1 MIAVVRRCAR
11 VAIVSGIGVSAS
23 ACDLVKHGSVAAEGL
38 SLDSIPVV
46 REAFQLPLDVS
57 AELDSPTVWHGP
69 DGQHWLLITAK
80 EANAVLINDAATG
93 AALGRVGQPGTG
105 PGQFAYPNGIAVL
118 DDILLVVE
126 RDNHRVQVL
135 TLPDLVS
142 VGSFGSDEL
151 LRPYGIGWHAIGGG
165 RYEVYITDN
174 YETGDAEVPPN
185 AELGMRV
192 RRFAVWVDGTTV
204 RAELRESFGDT
215 AGAGVLREVESIVAD
230 SAHQRLLVADEGNGF
245 SYYKVYDL
253 EGEFTGNSM
262 GRGIFA
268 QEAEGLALY
277 ACDGGDGYWIGTD
290 QGEQMNA
297 FHVFDRESFSY
308 VGSFRGSRTHS
319 TDGVVLTQRA
329 FGPFPAGA
337 FFASHADGSMS
348 AFSWAE
354 VASVLGLRS
363 DCVV

>member
-1 MIAVVRRCAR
+1 
-11 VAIVSGIGVSAS
+11 GVSAS

-151 LRPYGIGWHAIGGG
+151 LRPYG
-165 RYEVYITDN
+165 
-174 YETGDAEVPPN
+174 
-185 AELGMRV
+185 
-192 RRFAVWVDGTTV
+192 
-204 RAELRESFGDT
+204 
-215 AGAGVLREVESIVAD
+215 
-230 SAHQRLLVADEGNGF
+230 
-245 SYYKVYDL
+245 
-253 EGEFTGNSM
+253 
-262 GRGIFA
+262 
-268 QEAEGLALY
+268 
-277 ACDGGDGYWIGTD
+277 
-290 QGEQMNA
+290 
-297 FHVFDRESFSY
+297 
-308 VGSFRGSRTHS
+308 
-319 TDGVVLTQRA
+319 
-329 FGPFPAGA
+329 
-337 FFASHADGSMS
+337 
-348 AFSWAE
+348 
-354 VASVLGLRS
+354 
-363 DCVV
+363 